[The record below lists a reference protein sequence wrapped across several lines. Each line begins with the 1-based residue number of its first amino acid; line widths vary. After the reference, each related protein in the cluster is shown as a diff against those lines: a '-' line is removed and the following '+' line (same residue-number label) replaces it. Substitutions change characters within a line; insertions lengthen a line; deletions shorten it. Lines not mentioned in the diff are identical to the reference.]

1 MLIHDNAWAEVSPQ
15 YKRLCRTLVEY
26 SHLKVLVYNR
36 SIEQT
41 KREIHKDMAKFYGTD
56 GISHHLFEIIKNT
69 KENLILISPYLKFSR
84 RIQEELKRQDTLGRN
99 IRIVYGK
106 SDLRPEESEWLAET
120 EIRTRFREH
129 LHAKCYMNES
139 YALITSMNLYEFS
152 QQHNDEMGILV
163 SAEKDRE
170 LYKSIKSDVDRII
183 QSSEPFKIEFTRIEE
198 GDDLPIRRQ
207 DSYARTE
214 PQRESVSNQRQ
225 TTLPKTGFCLRCGTE
240 IPCDPERPYC
250 NTHYRSWARYKNEE
264 YEEKRC
270 HTCGSE
276 HSSSMA
282 KPVCLSCYRKYRG
295 AFRKAS

>member
-1 MLIHDNAWAEVSPQ
+1 
-15 YKRLCRTLVEY
+15 
-26 SHLKVLVYNR
+26 
-36 SIEQT
+36 
-41 KREIHKDMAKFYGTD
+41 MAKFYGTD

-214 PQRESVSNQRQ
+214 PQR
-225 TTLPKTGFCLRCGTE
+225 
-240 IPCDPERPYC
+240 
-250 NTHYRSWARYKNEE
+250 
-264 YEEKRC
+264 
-270 HTCGSE
+270 
-276 HSSSMA
+276 
-282 KPVCLSCYRKYRG
+282 
-295 AFRKAS
+295 